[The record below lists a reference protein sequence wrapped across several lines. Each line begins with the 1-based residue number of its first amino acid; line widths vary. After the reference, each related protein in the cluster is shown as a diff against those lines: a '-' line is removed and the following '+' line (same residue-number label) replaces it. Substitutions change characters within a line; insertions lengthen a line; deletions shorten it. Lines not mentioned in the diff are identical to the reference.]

1 MKNRERI
8 EGMAA
13 ARLVILDGAT
23 GTQLQARD
31 MPGGA
36 CPELWCLQNP
46 ESIKAVHRDYWKA
59 GADIVYTATFGANRY
74 KLAQYVAGADA
85 CQINRDLARLA
96 RQAVGE
102 TCLVAG
108 DIGSTGRFVEPFGD
122 LDFEEAVAAYKEQ
135 VRGLLEGGVDLLV
148 IETMVDIQEARAALI
163 AVRELTGTYT
173 MVTMTYESGGRTL
186 NGTDP
191 VSALVTLQA
200 LGADAVGCNCS
211 TGPEGMIPLVR
222 AMAPYAKVP
231 LVAKPNAGLPVLRGG
246 ETFFPM
252 SAEEFAGFAEEFGSA
267 GVKFLGGCC
276 GTTPEHIRMLHARA
290 QGLKPGKRKEHVPAV
305 LSSARRSVC
314 LASQDPLL
322 IIGERINPTGKKD
335 LQEEL
340 LSGRMALVKRFA
352 QEQVRRGAA
361 LLDVNVGMPGI
372 DETQTLR
379 EVVKTLAVSTDAPV
393 CIDSSVPEAIE
404 KALRIYPGRALINSI
419 SGEEHKLEKLLETA
433 ARYGAMFILL
443 PLTGKKLPRS
453 SFERQKIIRDI
464 HARAQGYGL
473 TKDDI
478 VVDALTLAVSA
489 DPGAAK
495 ETLATLRW
503 CSDEFGV
510 RTALGLSNVSFGLP
524 ERRWINSAFL
534 AMAVSCGLSL
544 AIANPMG
551 EEFMQIKRA
560 SDVLM
565 NHDPQAREYIAHA
578 SDPEEKDGGVTRPDA
593 PVRVQEKNRSPAQRV
608 YDAVID
614 GSRGEIKDLIDK
626 AVAGGVS
633 PRQLVN
639 ETMVPAIQKVG
650 GLYEKKIY
658 FLPQL
663 IASAEAM
670 KEGFEHLAPLLEAA
684 DACPKQKG
692 TVILATVK
700 DDIHDIGKN
709 IVSLM
714 LKNHGFHVIDL
725 GKDVPDREIID
736 AVIRHK
742 PQVVGLSALM
752 TTTMVRMKGVIRQ
765 AREAGLSCP
774 FLVGGAVVTKAYAD
788 SIEAHYAKD
797 GVEAVRVVQALTGQG
812 A

>member
-8 EGMAA
+8 EGTAA

-23 GTQLQARD
+23 GTQLQARG

-36 CPELWCLQNP
+36 CPELWCLENP
-46 ESIKAVHRDYWKA
+46 ESIKAVHRDYREA
-59 GADIVYTATFGANRY
+59 GADIVYTATLGANRY
-74 KLAQYVAGADA
+74 KLAQYGA
-85 CQINRDLARLA
+85 QNVRHINRDLARLA

-102 TCLVAG
+102 SCLVAG
-108 DIGSTGRFVEPFGD
+108 DVGPTGRFVEPFGD
-122 LDFEEAVAAYKEQ
+122 LGFEEAVSAFKEQ
-135 VRGLLEGGVDLLV
+135 VLGLLDGGVDLLV

-163 AVRELTGTYT
+163 AVRELTDAYT
-173 MVTMTYESGGRTL
+173 MVTMTYESAGRTL

-231 LVAKPNAGLPVLRGG
+231 LVAKPNAGLPVLQG
-246 ETFFPM
+246 EQTVFPM
-252 SAEEFAGFAEEFGSA
+252 SSQEFAGFAGEFAAS
-267 GVKFLGGCC
+267 GVNFLGGCC
-276 GTTPEHIRMLHARA
+276 GTTPEHIRALHAGA
-290 QGLKPGKRKEHVPAV
+290 QGLKTGEIKESAPAA
-305 LSSARRSVC
+305 LSSARKAVR
-314 LASQDPLL
+314 LDRQGPLL
-322 IIGERINPTGKKD
+322 VIGERINPTGKKD

-352 QEQVRRGAA
+352 QEQVRKGAA

-372 DETQTLR
+372 DEALTLR
-379 EVVKTLAVSTDAPV
+379 EVVKALAVSTDAPV

-404 KALRIYPGRALINSI
+404 RSLRIYPGRALINSI

-443 PLTGKKLPRS
+443 PLTGKALPRS
-453 SFERQKIIRDI
+453 SSERQKIVRDI
-464 HARAQGYGL
+464 HARAQACGF

-478 VVDALTLAVSA
+478 VVDALTLTVSA

-510 RTALGLSNVSFGLP
+510 RTVLGLSNVSFGLP

-534 AMAVSCGLSL
+534 AMASSCGLSL

-565 NHDPQAREYIAHA
+565 NRDPQAREYIAHA
-578 SDPEEKDGGVTRPDA
+578 SRPEEKGGGASRPDVPA
-593 PVRVQEKNRSPAQRV
+593 QAQAKDRSPRQRV

-614 GSRGEIKDLIDK
+614 GSRDEIKDLIDK

-633 PRQLVN
+633 PRQLV
-639 ETMVPAIQKVG
+639 EAAMVPAIQEVG
-650 GLYEKKIY
+650 GLYEKRVY

-670 KEGFEHLAPLLEAA
+670 KEGFEHLAPLLEAE
-684 DACPKQKG
+684 DACPKERG

-714 LKNHGFHVIDL
+714 LKNHGFQVIDL
-725 GKDVPDREIID
+725 GKDVPDREIVD
-736 AVIRHK
+736 AIIRYK

-752 TTTMVRMKGVIRQ
+752 TTTMVRMKDVIRQ

-774 FLVGGAVVTKAYAD
+774 FLVGGAVVTRTYAD
-788 SIEAHYAKD
+788 SIGAHYAKD
-797 GVEAVRVVQALTGQG
+797 GVEAIKAVEALTGQG

>member
-1 MKNRERI
+1 VKNIKKI
-8 EGMAA
+8 EAA
-13 ARLVILDGAT
+13 AAKLIILDGAT
-23 GTQLQARD
+23 GTQLQARG

-46 ESIKAVHRDYWKA
+46 ESIKAVHRDYRDA
-59 GADIVYTATFGANRY
+59 GADIVYAATFGANRY
-74 KLAQYVAGADA
+74 KLAQYGAGENVY
-85 CQINRDLARLA
+85 QINRDLARLA

-102 TCLVAG
+102 SCLVAG
-108 DIGSTGRFVEPFGD
+108 DIGPTGRFVEPFGD
-122 LDFEEAVAAYKEQ
+122 LGFEEAVDAYKEQ
-135 VRGLLEGGVDLLV
+135 VRGLLDGGVDLLV
-148 IETMVDIQEARAALI
+148 IETMVDIQETRAALI
-163 AVRELTGTYT
+163 AVRELTDAYT
-173 MVTMTYESGGRTL
+173 MVTMTFEPAGRTL
-186 NGTDP
+186 SGTDP
-191 VSALVTLQA
+191 VSAIVTLQA

-211 TGPEGMIPLVR
+211 TGPEGMIPLIR

-231 LVAKPNAGLPVLRGG
+231 LAAKPNAGLPVLREGK
-246 ETFFPM
+246 TFFPM
-252 SAEEFAGFAEEFGSA
+252 SAEEFAGFAKEFASA

-290 QGLKPGKRKEHVPAV
+290 QGLKPGEIRDRVPAA
-305 LSSARRSVC
+305 LSSSRRSVC
-314 LASQDPLL
+314 LDRQGPLL
-322 IIGERINPTGKKD
+322 VIGERINPTGKKD

-340 LSGRMALVKRFA
+340 LSGRMALVKKFA
-352 QEQVRRGAA
+352 QEQVKKGAA

-372 DETQTLR
+372 DEALTLKD
-379 EVVKTLAVSTDAPV
+379 VVKTLSVSTDAPL

-419 SGEEHKLEKLLETA
+419 SGEEHKLERLLKTA

-453 SFERQKIIRDI
+453 SLERQKIVRDI
-464 HARAQGYGL
+464 YARAQDYGF

-495 ETLATLRW
+495 ETLATLKW
-503 CSDEFGV
+503 CSEEFGV
-510 RTALGLSNVSFGLP
+510 RTVLGLSNVSFGLP
-524 ERRWINSAFL
+524 ERKWINSAFL
-534 AMAVSCGLSL
+534 AMASSCGLSL

-565 NHDPQAREYIAHA
+565 NRDPQAREYIAHA
-578 SDPEEKDGGVTRPDA
+578 SSPEEKGGGAARPDA
-593 PVRVQEKNRSPAQRV
+593 PVRAQVNGRSPGQRV

-614 GSRGEIKDLIDK
+614 GSRGEIRGLIDK

-633 PRQLVN
+633 PQQLVN
-639 ETMVPAIQKVG
+639 EAMVPAIQEVG
-650 GLYEKKIY
+650 ALYEKKIY

-670 KEGFEHLAPLLEAA
+670 KEGFEHLSPLLEAA
-684 DACPKQKG
+684 DACLKKRG

-714 LKNHGFHVIDL
+714 LKNYGFQVIDL

-736 AVIRHK
+736 AAIRHN

-752 TTTMVRMKGVIRQ
+752 TTTMVRMKDVIRQ

-774 FLVGGAVVTKAYAD
+774 FLVGGAVVTKAYAE
-788 SIEAHYAKD
+788 SIGAHYAKD
-797 GVEAVRVVQALTGQG
+797 GVEAVKVVQALTGQG
-812 A
+812 T